1 MRYSLCI
8 ATPEIS
14 QDIPFAQL
22 SGTFEQKI
30 DKARAL
36 GYQGVELM
44 VSDPRKLDAA
54 RIARTCNERNLKI
67 AAISSGAIVTAR
79 GISLLHQ
86 EPEKAQEASACL
98 FDLIAF
104 ASEVGSPIVTIGS
117 FRGRPGD
124 HMSAQDAHR
133 LLIDILRAAG
143 AEAAR
148 KGIRIVLEPI
158 SARELNYLTT
168 VEEVMAIL
176 EEVGSDHVG
185 VLVDTYHVD
194 KDGQSFEEV
203 LGKTHEEGKLWHVHI
218 ADSTRQVV
226 GKGGIDFSHVLAILR
241 NLGYDGF
248 MSAELLHG
256 ADPDTTAREI
266 LDGMHKASE
275 AIA

>member
-1 MRYSLCI
+1 MKYSLCI

-22 SGTFEQKI
+22 TGTFEQKI
-30 DKARAL
+30 GKAAAL

-148 KGIRIVLEPI
+148 KGMRIVLEPI

-203 LGKTHEEGKLWHVHI
+203 LGKTHEEGKIGRAHV
-218 ADSTRQVV
+218 
-226 GKGGIDFSHVLAILR
+226 
-241 NLGYDGF
+241 
-248 MSAELLHG
+248 
-256 ADPDTTAREI
+256 
-266 LDGMHKASE
+266 
-275 AIA
+275 